1 VSGSLNGDAVLGVTT
16 VAGNQ
21 LLPGLVALV
30 DDLGSVSFVL
40 GLAGEGKLV
49 LGLSIR
55 DFVDSEPLVAGP
67 DQAGEMSLDILNVIE
82 LGCKRVVDIDDNDL
96 PVGLALIEKS
106 HDSEDLD
113 LLDLTAVADGLTDLA
128 DIKGSLSPLALV
140 SGWVA
145 VGSSQV

>member
-1 VSGSLNGDAVLGVTT
+1 MLGVTT

-55 DFVDSEPLVAGP
+55 DFVDLPKESTVRCASSCVGNLKRHTLNHSLPALDVSLKSIAVKSEITHWP
-67 DQAGEMSLDILNVIE
+67 
-82 LGCKRVVDIDDNDL
+82 
-96 PVGLALIEKS
+96 
-106 HDSEDLD
+106 
-113 LLDLTAVADGLTDLA
+113 
-128 DIKGSLSPLALV
+128 
-140 SGWVA
+140 
-145 VGSSQV
+145 